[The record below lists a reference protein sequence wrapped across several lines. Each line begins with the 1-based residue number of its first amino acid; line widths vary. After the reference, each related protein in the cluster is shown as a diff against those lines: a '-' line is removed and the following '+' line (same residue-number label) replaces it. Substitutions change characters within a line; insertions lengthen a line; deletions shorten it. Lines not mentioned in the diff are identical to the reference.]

1 MSKMED
7 ILGSAKVSDVL
18 SAAKLNNLIKKD
30 EEEKKPSKFVIVFA
44 IIGIVVAVAAAI
56 YGIYRWMISR
66 TILKMN
72 LIMISSKMKMMSQ
85 LQLQRMILQRTQNN
99 F

>member
-44 IIGIVVAVAAAI
+44 IIGIVVAVAI
-56 YGIYRWMISR
+56 NS
-66 TILKMN
+66 
-72 LIMISSKMKMMSQ
+72 
-85 LQLQRMILQRTQNN
+85 
-99 F
+99 